1 MNDTAFQ
8 KQQQD
13 AVARMREM
21 NSRSAYKNPPK
32 PPEPEPPKEKSQK
45 SNSLLD
51 SLNIPFLDTIKKD
64 GDVTLILGLLLLL
77 FSEKADK
84 RLLFALIYIL
94 L

>member
-32 PPEPEPPKEKSQK
+32 PQEPEQPKEKTQK

-51 SLNIPFLDTIKKD
+51 SLNIPFLDTLKKD
-64 GDVTLILGLLLLL
+64 GDATLILGILLLL